1 MQIRGLEANVSQEI
15 LAQDARLDSLIA
27 KAEEMAN
34 GVKYLYVKR
43 SKNYGSFVVT
53 LSTKTT
59 KTFRFDCLDS
69 LSESYADA
77 KFTIFEDRGQNTKA
91 VTKKR
96 SQVGIYMRAIERKN
110 KISTEVKIVMS
121 FADNSGKSA
130 FLGTFDSEKIS
141 VEIVDAWAKTV
152 KHAAENGTVTYQEVK
167 DSFNYI
173 KKNYVNATLVDFLTL
188 SRGWF
193 DMELKAKNVTG
204 VFAPAP
210 VVRAKGSRVLPDNTS
225 FQSRHG
231 RGNIIISK
239 DGHRMTL
246 AFRDTPIKTVETKA
260 VQWLN
265 ENIASLNS
273 MTDANKQKL
282 KENWNAFLNRC
293 QTCKPQNMNH

>member
-1 MQIRGLEANVSQEI
+1 MQNRSLEANTSQEI
-15 LAQDARLDSLIA
+15 LAQNVKLDSLIE
-27 KAEEMAN
+27 KAEEMVN
-34 GVKYLYVKR
+34 GVKYLYLKR
-43 SKNYGSFVVT
+43 SKKYGSFVVT

-77 KFTIFEDRGQNTKA
+77 KFAIFEDRGQNTKA

-96 SQVGIYMRAIERKN
+96 TQGGIYMRAIERKN
-110 KISTEVKIVMS
+110 KISTEVKIVMA
-121 FADNSGKSA
+121 FTDNSGKSA

-141 VEIVDAWAKTV
+141 IEIVDAWAKSV
-152 KHAAENGTVTYQEVK
+152 KHTAVNGSVTYQEVK

-173 KKNYVNATLVDFLTL
+173 KQNYVNATLVDFLTQ

-193 DMELKAKNVTG
+193 DTESTVKNITG
-204 VFAPAP
+204 TFAPAP

-231 RGNIIISK
+231 RGNIIVSK

-246 AFRDTPIKTVETKA
+246 SFRDTPIKTVETKA

-273 MTDANKQKL
+273 MTDSNKQKL

-293 QTCKPQNMNH
+293 QSCKPQNMNH